1 MNTNTMEL
9 NSNMMELNLDEL
21 ELISGGKWNWKD
33 AIIGGVI
40 GGFSLGM
47 LGQCL
52 DGVPGAL
59 IGGAIGV
66 GLGTALPA
74 VV

>member
-9 NSNMMELNLDEL
+9 NLNEMEQ
-21 ELISGGKWNWKD
+21 ISGGRWNWKD

-40 GGFSLGM
+40 GGVSLGM

-52 DGVPGAL
+52 GGLPGAL
-59 IGGAIGV
+59 IGGAVGV
-66 GLGTALPA
+66 AGGAALPA

>member
-9 NSNMMELNLDEL
+9 NLNEMEQ
-21 ELISGGKWNWKD
+21 ISGGKWNWKD

-40 GGFSLGM
+40 GGVSLGM
-47 LGQCL
+47 LGACL
-52 DGVPGAL
+52 GGVPGAV
-59 IGGAIGV
+59 IGGAIAAGA
-66 GLGTALPA
+66 GAALPA